1 MFCLEDIKMYHS
13 ISIYFWIFIDFVGSE
28 YVKAGTII
36 PNTQQNFLL
45 ERTHK
50 DDVQDLIP

>member
-1 MFCLEDIKMYHS
+1 M
-13 ISIYFWIFIDFVGSE
+13 
-28 YVKAGTII
+28 KAGAII